1 MRGKMNQTGC
11 TQAGKQSRK
20 GLMRRRASVQM
31 LFNLYLNWA
40 GAQIKNLLRQGR
52 PAKARHPDKYKRLRE
67 ENTQKKNTIKAT

>member
-1 MRGKMNQTGC
+1 MNQTGC
-11 TQAGKQSRK
+11 AQAGKQSRK

>member
-1 MRGKMNQTGC
+1 MNQTGC
-11 TQAGKQSRK
+11 AQAGKQSRK

-52 PAKARHPDKYKRLRE
+52 PAKARHPDK
-67 ENTQKKNTIKAT
+67 